1 MVKLYNPDS
10 FIFIW
15 QILKK
20 SNYIRYITPI
30 LSNSVYFLIVKL
42 YAKLLFYIFTFLI
55 KITYR
60 SPKTATTFQPDTHT
74 KMIRLSYLA
83 ENLFRI
89 LTVFVSKKTRYSFT
103 MPIKYENSTILIRP
117 YIFSEIIMVS
127 GLWEP
132 YVKSIVDKDI
142 GDNDVVIDIGANIGI
157 YAIPLAKRVKKVIAV
172 EPHPKTFEMLEKSI
186 QLNNLKNIILIKKA
200 ISDSGK
206 KILFNLSIRPM
217 ESGIASS
224 NKTDSTIEVDSIDL
238 DSMLS
243 AENKVNWL
251 IIDVE
256 GLEVCVLIGAKNLLR
271 KFHPKIIIEVQNY
284 DKVKEILINEGYSI
298 EHLSYKYYYAR

>member
-1 MVKLYNPDS
+1 M
-10 FIFIW
+10 II
-15 QILKK
+15 
-20 SNYIRYITPI
+20 
-30 LSNSVYFLIVKL
+30 KL

-60 SPKTATTFQPDTHT
+60 SPKKSTTFQPDTHT

-83 ENLFRI
+83 ESLFNI
-89 LTVFVSKKTRYSFT
+89 LTVFISKKTRYSFT

-142 GDNDVVIDIGANIGI
+142 GENDTVIDIGANIGI

-186 QLNNLKNIILIKKA
+186 RLNNLKNIIPIKKA
-200 ISDSGK
+200 ISNTGK
-206 KILFNLSIRPM
+206 KVLFNLSVRPM

-224 NKTDSTIEVDSIDL
+224 NEMDSTIEVDSIDL

-243 AENKVNWL
+243 TENKVNWL

-256 GLEVCVLIGAKNLLR
+256 GLELSVLSGARNILR
-271 KFHPKIIIEVQNY
+271 KFHPKILIEVQNY
-284 DKVKEILINEGYSI
+284 DKVKEMLINEGYSI
-298 EHLSYKYYYAR
+298 EHLSYKYYYAK